1 LTEDRF
7 AFIFSTARKPLHRV
21 LLDHERRFDWLM
33 CEPDGY
39 MIYTIYRC
47 CDSWAA
53 SITRSLPNQPA
64 QS

>member
-1 LTEDRF
+1 LKF
-7 AFIFSTARKPLHRV
+7 VVHHLPSLVIGLMAG
-21 LLDHERRFDWLM
+21 FDWLM

-39 MIYTIYRC
+39 MIYTINRC
-47 CDSWAA
+47 CDRRAA